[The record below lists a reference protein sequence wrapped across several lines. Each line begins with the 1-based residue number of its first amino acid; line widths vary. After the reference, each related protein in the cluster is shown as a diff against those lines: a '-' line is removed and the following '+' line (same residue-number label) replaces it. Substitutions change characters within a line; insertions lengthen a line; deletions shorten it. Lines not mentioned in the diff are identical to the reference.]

1 MSDRNISSWK
11 ERTKPR
17 ECQPKVKVK
26 SSSLTAPLNLLLNV
40 FDASQ
45 NVVENARLGAHEIY
59 MLRFWLPTAN
69 SRAVPA
75 ALTYTGTFVI
85 QNKISGPDHLSF
97 LKVSPTLW
105 TPSTIYCRRLFAF
118 LFDRRWIVARSTG
131 TISLLA

>member
-1 MSDRNISSWK
+1 
-11 ERTKPR
+11 
-17 ECQPKVKVK
+17 
-26 SSSLTAPLNLLLNV
+26 
-40 FDASQ
+40 
-45 NVVENARLGAHEIY
+45 
-59 MLRFWLPTAN
+59 
-69 SRAVPA
+69 
-75 ALTYTGTFVI
+75 VI